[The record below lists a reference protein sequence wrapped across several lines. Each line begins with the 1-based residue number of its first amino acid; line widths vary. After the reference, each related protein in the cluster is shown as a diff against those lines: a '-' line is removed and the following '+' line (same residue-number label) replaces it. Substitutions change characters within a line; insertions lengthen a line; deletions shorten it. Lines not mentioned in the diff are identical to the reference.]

1 MKRFFRGI
9 FFYTV
14 ALFVASLIIPGFK
27 LSTDIRGL
35 LLCGFV
41 LAILFM
47 FVDPFFKLLLLPLN
61 IMTMGLISV
70 ISQLITF
77 SLFVWL
83 FPNIIHINAWYFSGF
98 SLPQLGIKIGGFM
111 VAKFL
116 TIVSAT
122 FIISLMVTLLSFVL

>member
-61 IMTMGLISV
+61 IMTMG
-70 ISQLITF
+70 
-77 SLFVWL
+77 
-83 FPNIIHINAWYFSGF
+83 
-98 SLPQLGIKIGGFM
+98 
-111 VAKFL
+111 
-116 TIVSAT
+116 
-122 FIISLMVTLLSFVL
+122 